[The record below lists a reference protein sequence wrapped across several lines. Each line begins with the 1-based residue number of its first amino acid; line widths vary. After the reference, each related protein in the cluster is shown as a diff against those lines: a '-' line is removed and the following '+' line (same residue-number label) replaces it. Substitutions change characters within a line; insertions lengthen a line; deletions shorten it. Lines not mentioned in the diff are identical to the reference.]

1 MRLGNKEIAEG
12 ELAQRFGVMR
22 REHQSEV
29 VDAGRRWWRRWQSL
43 RHLAMH
49 VATEDERDRLTGR
62 MTLPVHLQAGQVLR
76 IEAQFDA
83 PTNQRLID
91 GVSIA
96 GERDR
101 SGAGHATHDRPA
113 EGFAQQ

>member
-1 MRLGNKEIAEG
+1 MRLWNKEIAEG

-22 REHQSEV
+22 GEHQSEV
-29 VDAGRRWWRRWQSL
+29 IDARRRWWRRWQSL

-49 VATEDERDRLTGR
+49 VATENERDRRSSR
-62 MTLPVHLQAGQVLR
+62 MALPVDVQFGEVLR

-83 PTNQRLID
+83 PTNQRLVD
-91 GVSIA
+91 GVPIA

-101 SGAGHATHDRPA
+101 GGAGHAAHDRPT